1 MDLKRDVA
9 PPAPGAS
16 GFLERTF
23 RLAEHGTSVRT
34 ELLAGLTTFLTMAY
48 IVFINPSILADAGM
62 PRGAVFVATC
72 LVAALGSMIMALYA
86 NYPIAL
92 APGMGLNA
100 YFTYVVVQGLGFS
113 WQAALGAVFISGL
126 CFLVVTLTGLRA
138 LIVDGIPSSMRIAIT
153 VGIGLFLAIIALKNA
168 GLVAASPATFVTLG
182 DLHKPEAILAVIGF
196 LMVAVLSARKV
207 RAALLSSILTVTV
220 LSFVFAGNTFQG
232 LVSLPPSL
240 APTLFALDITG
251 ALSAG
256 LLNVILVL
264 FLVEL
269 FDATGT
275 LMGVAGRAG
284 LLTEG
289 RMRRL
294 DRALMADSAAVFA
307 GSLLGTSSTT
317 AYLESASGVEEGGR
331 TGLTAATVAVLFLA
345 CLFFAPLAA
354 AVPPYATAPALFYVA
369 CLMLRELVELD
380 WDDLTEVVP
389 ACVTA
394 LLMPFTYSIATGV
407 SCGFI
412 TYAALK
418 LLAGRARDVKP
429 IVWVI
434 AAVFLFK
441 FVETGGAH

>member
-1 MDLKRDVA
+1 MMDQPRDA
-9 PPAPGAS
+9 TPAAKP

-34 ELLAGLTTFLTMAY
+34 EVLAGLTTFLTMAY

-72 LVAALGSMIMALYA
+72 LVAALGSLIMALYA

-100 YFTYVVVQGLGFS
+100 YFTYVVVQQLGFS

-126 CFLVVTLTGLRA
+126 CFLIVTLTGLRA
-138 LIVDGIPSSMRIAIT
+138 LIVDGIPRSMRIAIT

-168 GLVAASPATFVTLG
+168 GLVAANPATLVTLG
-182 DLHKPEAILAVIGF
+182 DLHKPETILAVVGF

-207 RAALLSSILTVTV
+207 RAALLASILTVTA

-232 LVSLPPSL
+232 VVALPPSIT
-240 APTLFALDITG
+240 PTLFALDIPG

-275 LMGVAGRAG
+275 LMGVANRAG
-284 LLTEG
+284 LLTDG

-294 DRALMADSAAVFA
+294 DRALMADSVSVFA
-307 GSLLGTSSTT
+307 GALLGTSSTT

-345 CLFFAPLAA
+345 CLFFAPLAG
-354 AVPPYATAPALFYVA
+354 AVPAYATAPALFYVA

-418 LLAGRARDVKP
+418 LLAGRAREVKP

>member
-1 MDLKRDVA
+1 MDRARDTMPTA
-9 PPAPGAS
+9 KP

-48 IVFINPSILADAGM
+48 IVFINPSILGDAGM

-72 LVAALGSMIMALYA
+72 LVAALGSLIMALYA

-100 YFTYVVVQGLGFS
+100 YFTYVVVQQLGYS
-113 WQAALGAVFISGL
+113 WQAALGAVFISGV
-126 CFLVVTLTGLRA
+126 CFLIVTLTGLRA
-138 LIVDGIPSSMRIAIT
+138 LIVDGIPRSMRIAIT

-196 LMVAVLSARKV
+196 LIVAVLSARKV
-207 RAALLSSILTVTV
+207 RAALLSSILTVTA
-220 LSFVFAGNTFQG
+220 LSFIFAGNTFQG
-232 LVSLPPSL
+232 IVSLPPSI
-240 APTLFALDITG
+240 APTLFALDIPG

-275 LMGVAGRAG
+275 LMGVANRAG
-284 LLTEG
+284 LLTDG

-294 DRALMADSAAVFA
+294 DRALMADSVSVFA

-345 CLFFAPLAA
+345 CLFFAPLAG
-354 AVPPYATAPALFYVA
+354 AVPAYATAPALFYVA
-369 CLMLRELVELD
+369 CLMLRELTELD

-389 ACVTA
+389 ACITA

-418 LLAGRARDVKP
+418 LFAGRAREVKP
-429 IVWVI
+429 IVWAI

>member
-1 MDLKRDVA
+1 MKRDAIA
-9 PPAPGAS
+9 PEPLGN
-16 GFLERTF
+16 FLERTF
-23 RLAEHGTSVRT
+23 QLSEHGTNVRT

-48 IVFINPSILADAGM
+48 IVFVNPSILADAGM
-62 PRGAVFVATC
+62 PRSAVFVATC
-72 LVAALGSMIMALYA
+72 LAAALGSLIMGLYA

-100 YFTYVVVQGLGFS
+100 YFTYVVVQGLGFA
-113 WQAALGAVFISGL
+113 WPAALGAVFISGL
-126 CFLVVTLTGLRA
+126 CFLIVTLTGLRA
-138 LIVDGIPSSMRIAIT
+138 IIVDGIPRSMRIAIT
-153 VGIGLFLAIIALKNA
+153 AGIGLFLAIIALKNA
-168 GLVAASPATFVTLG
+168 GIVAASPATFVTLG
-182 DLHKPEAILAVIGF
+182 DLHRPGTVLAVIGF
-196 LMVAVLSARKV
+196 LMVAALSARKV
-207 RAALLSSILTVTV
+207 RAALLSSILTVTA
-220 LSFVFAGNTFQG
+220 LSFAVAGNGFQG
-232 LVSLPPSL
+232 IVSLPPSIT
-240 APTLFALDITG
+240 PTLFALDIPG
-251 ALSAG
+251 ALSGG

-275 LMGVAGRAG
+275 LMGVANRAG

-294 DRALMADSAAVFA
+294 DRALMADSASVFV
-307 GSLLGTSSTT
+307 GSLLGTSSAT

-331 TGLTAATVAVLFLA
+331 TGLTAVTVAILFLA

-369 CLMLRELVELD
+369 CLMLRELADLD
-380 WDDLTEVVP
+380 WDDRTEAIP

-412 TYAALK
+412 AYAALK
-418 LLAGRARDVKP
+418 LFTGRAREVKP
-429 IVWVI
+429 VVWVI
-434 AAVFLFK
+434 AAIFLFK
-441 FVETGGAH
+441 FVVMGGAH

>member
-1 MDLKRDVA
+1 MDRARDTM
-9 PPAPGAS
+9 PAAKP

-48 IVFINPSILADAGM
+48 IVFINPSILGDAGM

-72 LVAALGSMIMALYA
+72 LVAALGSLIMALYA

-100 YFTYVVVQGLGFS
+100 YFTYVVVQQLGYS
-113 WQAALGAVFISGL
+113 WQAALGAVFISGV
-126 CFLVVTLTGLRA
+126 CFLIVTLTGLRA
-138 LIVDGIPSSMRIAIT
+138 LIVDGIPRSMRIAIT

-168 GLVAASPATFVTLG
+168 GLIAASPATFVTLG

-196 LMVAVLSARKV
+196 LIVAVLSARKI
-207 RAALLSSILTVTV
+207 RAALLSSILAVAA
-220 LSFVFAGNTFQG
+220 LSFIFAGNTFQG
-232 LVSLPPSL
+232 IVSLPPSI
-240 APTLFALDITG
+240 APTLFALDIPG

-275 LMGVAGRAG
+275 LMGVANRAG
-284 LLTEG
+284 LLTDG

-294 DRALMADSAAVFA
+294 DRALMADSVSVFA

-345 CLFFAPLAA
+345 CLFFAPLAG
-354 AVPPYATAPALFYVA
+354 AVPAYATAPALFYVA
-369 CLMLRELVELD
+369 CLMLRELTELD

-418 LLAGRARDVKP
+418 LFAGRAREVKP